1 MLNPSFLEFLYEL
14 SQNNNR
20 AWFEA
25 NKATFQKEVQRPFEQ
40 LVAEIIGEI
49 KAFDPRFQMD
59 PKQAT
64 FRIYR
69 DTRFSNDK
77 TPYKTHMAAVF
88 TNGGRQ
94 NLHDPG
100 FYLHI
105 EYGLLQLG
113 GGAYFLEKEPLQKVR
128 AKIME
133 NPSAFRSLIEAPE
146 FVEKYGEIK
155 GEKNK
160 VLPAPF
166 KQAAEIEPMILN
178 KQFYYMAELDSE
190 QVLQRDF
197 MKFVSGCFKIG
208 MPLNQFLT
216 DAITN

>member
-20 AWFEA
+20 AWFEV
-25 NKATFQKEVQRPFEQ
+25 NKARFQKEVQRPFEQ

-49 KAFDPRFQMD
+49 RAFDLRFQMD

-133 NPSAFRSLIEAPE
+133 NPGAFRSLIEAPE
-146 FVEKYGEIK
+146 FVDKYGEIK

-160 VLPAPF
+160 ILPTPF
-166 KQAAEIEPMILN
+166 KQAAEIEPLVLN
-178 KQFYYMAELDSE
+178 KQFYFMAELDSE

-197 MKFVSGCFKIG
+197 PKFVAKYFHAGLS
-208 MPLNQFLT
+208 LNHFLK
-216 DAITN
+216 DAIS